1 MICYRITHTTSYRYS
16 GTVSLCHSE
25 AHLVPRRAGSQQL
38 LTADLATQ
46 PAPAVRCDRED
57 FFGNPTT
64 YFSVEV
70 PHDAL
75 EVTATSEVSV
85 ISNGAGVDLTDGP
98 SWEEARGALALG
110 SGQDLREARQ
120 FVLES
125 PFVGR
130 MPELASYAQSSFTTR
145 RPLLDA
151 VRDLMGRIH
160 REFAYDPGFSTI
172 ATPVEKVLAHR
183 RGVCQD
189 FAHLAIGCLRSL
201 GLAARYVSGYLE
213 TLPPPGRPRLQ
224 GADASHAWLSAFVPD
239 VGWVDLDPT
248 NDQAPGERYVTLAWG
263 RDYGD
268 VTPLKGVLLGGGD
281 HELTVRVDVQPLRA
295 SGGPAPAAPRVPCG
309 AAPSGGWAPPPGAL
323 LA

>member
-98 SWEEARGALALG
+98 SWEEARGARHWVPAR
-110 SGQDLREARQ
+110 DLREARQ

-151 VRDLMGRIH
+151 VRDLMGASTASSPTIPDSAPSPPRW
-160 REFAYDPGFSTI
+160 RRSWRTAAASARTSPTSLSAACAPGS
-172 ATPVEKVLAHR
+172 AGALRQRLPGDAPAAGPAAPV
-183 RGVCQD
+183 
-189 FAHLAIGCLRSL
+189 
-201 GLAARYVSGYLE
+201 
-213 TLPPPGRPRLQ
+213 
-224 GADASHAWLSAFVPD
+224 GADASHAWVSRVRPGR
-239 VGWVDLDPT
+239 GWVDLDPT

-281 HELTVRVDVQPLRA
+281 HELTVRVDVQ
-295 SGGPAPAAPRVPCG
+295 RVAG
-309 AAPSGGWAPPPGAL
+309 
-323 LA
+323 